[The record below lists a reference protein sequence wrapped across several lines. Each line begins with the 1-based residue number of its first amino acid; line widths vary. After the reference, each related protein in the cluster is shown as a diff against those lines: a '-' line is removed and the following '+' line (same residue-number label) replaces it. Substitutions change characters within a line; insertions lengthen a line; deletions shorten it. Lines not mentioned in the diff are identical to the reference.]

1 MGLIAQKPY
10 SVYMLKSK
18 DGRVYIGMTSQS
30 LTQRCRSTAYNG
42 CPALKKAIAEY
53 GWNFF
58 ERFSVKEGLS
68 KTEAE
73 ELEKELIAHYDST
86 NLEKGF
92 NVAYGG
98 NIPGRHSKQTRQQMS
113 ESQKGR
119 SFSAE
124 HLHKLRKPKMGGSL
138 KRRVLQY
145 DIDGTLVRKYESVF
159 DAATAVGGF
168 AESIMRCCNR
178 KQHTAK
184 GYKWRYE
191 EVFQ

>member
-1 MGLIAQKPY
+1 
-10 SVYMLKSK
+10 MLKSK

-98 NIPGRHSKQTRQQMS
+98 NIPGRQLKTN
-113 ESQKGR
+113 
-119 SFSAE
+119 SATN
-124 HLHKLRKPKMGGSL
+124 
-138 KRRVLQY
+138 V
-145 DIDGTLVRKYESVF
+145 
-159 DAATAVGGF
+159 
-168 AESIMRCCNR
+168 
-178 KQHTAK
+178 
-184 GYKWRYE
+184 
-191 EVFQ
+191 

>member
-1 MGLIAQKPY
+1 MAGIY
-10 SVYMLKSK
+10 
-18 DGRVYIGMTSQS
+18 
-30 LTQRCRSTAYNG
+30 
-42 CPALKKAIAEY
+42 PAD
-53 GWNFF
+53 N
-58 ERFSVKEGLS
+58 
-68 KTEAE
+68 
-73 ELEKELIAHYDST
+73 
-86 NLEKGF
+86 
-92 NVAYGG
+92 
-98 NIPGRHSKQTRQQMS
+98 SKQTRQQMS
-113 ESQKGR
+113 ESRKGR